1 MRLKSDTIE
10 IVINDKANKVVK
22 ECFQSLFFR
31 YQVRLE
37 TSMRGSDFYLSL
49 CHLMYYKWWWIIH
62 RFS

>member
-22 ECFQSLFFR
+22 QCFQSLFLR
-31 YQVRLE
+31 HQGRLE

-49 CHLMYYKWWWIIH
+49 CSFTVL
-62 RFS
+62 